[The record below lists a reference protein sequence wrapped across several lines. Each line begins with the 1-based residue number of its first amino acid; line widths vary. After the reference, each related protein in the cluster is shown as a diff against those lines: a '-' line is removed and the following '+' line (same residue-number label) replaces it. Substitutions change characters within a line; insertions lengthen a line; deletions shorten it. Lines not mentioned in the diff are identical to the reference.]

1 MHNAPINTIGSD
13 MTKTELEQA
22 LLSLEALVSGFH
34 AVKNIRAWAAEEN
47 LAIKRAALAKIAEL
61 QEKLG
66 DEA

>member
-1 MHNAPINTIGSD
+1 

-22 LLSLEALVSGFH
+22 LLSLEALISGFH
-34 AVKNIRAWAAEEN
+34 AVKNIRAWAAEDN
-47 LAIKRAALAKIAEL
+47 ANIKRGALDKIAEL